1 MLQKTMECKLKW
13 YEGHLKR
20 EEAAREAAADQL
32 RHQLQQAQAARD
44 ELQKQLA
51 QTEAEFRLALQ
62 VTWQQQSLVGS

>member
-13 YEGHLKR
+13 YERHLKR
-20 EEAAREAAADQL
+20 EEAAREAAADQHL
-32 RHQLQQAQAARD
+32 QQLQQAQAARD

-62 VTWQQQSLVGS
+62 VTCQQQSLVRS